1 MLDLLISEPFL
12 GFSEES
18 LAFLAKLKNKR
29 YNNKE
34 WFDKN
39 RDIYE
44 NYIKTPMRSLLD
56 NLSAELK
63 KVDNRIIVSPKS
75 IFRINRDIR
84 FKKDK
89 TPYKS
94 HYSAAITYDRLKT
107 PELPLFY
114 FHLSPDEFFFATGQ
128 YSTDN
133 GLINQIRRNIIRN
146 EDRFHSI
153 IHKKEFIKT
162 FGKIS
167 GESLVNVPP
176 EYRGNTALK
185 DETREIIKMKQMY
198 VFKSYKPETG
208 LSDELMDLIIKNISI
223 TNEFNKFLF
232 DSIKQ

>member
-12 GFSEES
+12 GFSKES
-18 LAFLAKLKNKR
+18 IDFFKKLKNKR

-34 WFDKN
+34 WFDKH

-44 NYIKTPMRSLLD
+44 DFIKAPMRSLLD
-56 NLSAELK
+56 NLSTEIK
-63 KVDNRIIVSPKS
+63 KIDGRIVVSPKS

-94 HYSAAITYDRLKT
+94 HYSAAITYDRIKT

-114 FHLSPDEFFFATGQ
+114 FHLSSDEFFFAAGQ

-133 GLINQIRRNIIRN
+133 NLINKLRRNIIRN
-146 EDRFHSI
+146 EDRFLSI
-153 IHKKEFIKT
+153 IHKKDFVKT
-162 FGKIS
+162 FGKVN
-167 GESLVNVPP
+167 GDKLVNVPL
-176 EYRGNTALK
+176 EYRGNTGLK
-185 DETREIIKMKQMY
+185 EETKELIKMKQMY
-198 VFKSYKPETG
+198 VFKSYKPEVG
-208 LSDELMDLIIKNISI
+208 LSDGLMDLIVNNIII

-232 DSIKQ
+232 DSIK

>member
-12 GFSEES
+12 GFSKES
-18 LAFLAKLKNKR
+18 LDFLSKLKNKR
-29 YNNKE
+29 FNNKE

-44 NYIKTPMRSLLD
+44 QFLKSPMRSLLD

-63 KVDNRIIVSPKS
+63 KIDGRIVVSPKS

-133 GLINQIRRNIIRN
+133 NLINRLRRNIIRN
-146 EDRFHSI
+146 EDKFLSI
-153 IHKKEFIKT
+153 IHKKDFVKT
-162 FGKIS
+162 FGKVN
-167 GESLVNVPP
+167 GETLVNVPP
-176 EYRGNTALK
+176 EYRGNNDLK
-185 DETREIIKMKQMY
+185 DETKELIKMKQMY
-198 VFKSYKPETG
+198 VFKSYSSEIG
-208 LSDELMDLIIKNISI
+208 LSDELMELIIKNISI
-223 TNEFNKFLF
+223 TNEFNRFLF
-232 DSIKQ
+232 DSIK